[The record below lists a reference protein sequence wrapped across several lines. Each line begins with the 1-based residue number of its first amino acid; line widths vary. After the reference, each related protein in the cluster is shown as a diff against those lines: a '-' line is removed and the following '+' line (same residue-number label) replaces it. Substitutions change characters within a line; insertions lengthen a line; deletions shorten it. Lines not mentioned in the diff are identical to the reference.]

1 MSLLQA
7 TLTLPGIAGIILT
20 IGMAV
25 DANVLIYER
34 VREEVK
40 NGKLPINALDNG
52 YKRALSTILDANIT
66 TFIAAIIL
74 FQMGSGPV
82 KGFAVTLAIGIITSL
97 FTAFTLTRL
106 IVSIWLKKYRPKV
119 LPI

>member
-1 MSLLQA
+1 
-7 TLTLPGIAGIILT
+7 
-20 IGMAV
+20 
-25 DANVLIYER
+25 
-34 VREEVK
+34 
-40 NGKLPINALDNG
+40 
-52 YKRALSTILDANIT
+52 
-66 TFIAAIIL
+66 
-74 FQMGSGPV
+74 MGSGPV